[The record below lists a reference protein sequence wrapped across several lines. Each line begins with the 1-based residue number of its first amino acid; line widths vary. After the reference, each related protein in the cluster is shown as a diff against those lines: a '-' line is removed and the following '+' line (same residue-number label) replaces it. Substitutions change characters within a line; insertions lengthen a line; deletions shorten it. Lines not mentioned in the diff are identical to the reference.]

1 MISNY
6 FTLFHTA
13 KLLHRRYTS
22 TVIAEIYSQDKN
34 TLSIVLYAPEP
45 HTITISCTARKNY
58 IVARIGDFRQRK
70 NSVDLFPELIDKHI
84 ESVYISTVD
93 RTMYIKIFGNL
104 FFCIDM
110 FASKSN
116 VVLCNEHGKVIDAF
130 LNKKELLSTT
140 REIQKTEREITVDD
154 ILPPHDGFPTEVPS
168 FESRA
173 ERNPKSGTFG
183 KGDLLKQLKKSVPK
197 LGSVL
202 SNEILFRC
210 SSVMSANADIHS
222 VDSRVRGNDND
233 IVFDITKK
241 MVKELLS
248 LQNISPLVYFDEQS
262 PFCFSLIPLKHC
274 SSYRMEQ
281 YDDIFIGIQKFIS
294 FERSTSSF
302 TQKKNEIVGWLT
314 KELEK
319 AARTI
324 RAVETELAESSRA
337 EQYQLFAN
345 LLTANLHL
353 IKKGMKSVSLE
364 NSYADN
370 KVIVIP
376 LDVSLSPQKNA
387 ERFYDKAKKSKTAK
401 EESQLRLTIL
411 KKRESSLANLL
422 EESKTALEKSNST
435 TQSVSWKNYLQSYGG
450 MVKELGYMTEQEQEE
465 LPPFKIFAVEGGFK
479 VYAGKNS
486 ANNDLL
492 TFKFAKPNDLW
503 FHARGSSGSHVVL
516 KLGGAQG
523 TPSKKAIE
531 QAASIAAYYSKMKNA
546 KHVPVAMTERKF
558 VHKPKGAPAGTVAL
572 DREKVIFVQPRLP
585 NNEV

>member
-6 FTLFHTA
+6 FTLLHTA
-13 KLLHRRYTS
+13 KLLHQRYAR

-45 HTITISCTARKNY
+45 HTITISCTARENY
-58 IVARIGDFRQRK
+58 ILARSGNSRART

-84 ESVYISTVD
+84 ESIYISSAD
-93 RTMYIKIFGNL
+93 RTIYIKISGDHWL
-104 FFCIDM
+104 CLDM

-116 VVLCNEHGKVIDAF
+116 VMVCDEFGTIVEAF
-130 LNKKELLSTT
+130 LNKKELLSTK
-140 REIQKTEREITVDD
+140 RKLQQIEQQISIND
-154 ILPPHDGFPTEVPS
+154 ILPDKEKFTSEYSVNDDRLKGLK
-168 FESRA
+168 RA
-173 ERNPKSGTFG
+173 
-183 KGDLLKQLKKSVPK
+183 VPK
-197 LGSVL
+197 LGTVL
-202 SNEILFRC
+202 ANEILFNIG
-210 SSVMSANADIHS
+210 STDLYET
-222 VDSRVRGNDND
+222 
-233 IVFDITKK
+233 TKQK
-241 MVKELLS
+241 THEVLS
-248 LQNISPLVYFDEQS
+248 LTDISPIIYFDGQS
-262 PFCFSLIPLKHC
+262 PVCFSLVPLKYL
-274 SSYRMEQ
+274 SSYRVEQ

-302 TQKKNEIVGWLT
+302 IQKKREIVGWLT

-319 AARTI
+319 TLRTV
-324 RAVETELAESSRA
+324 RAVETELSESSRA

-345 LLTANLHL
+345 LLTANLSL
-353 IKKGMKSVSLE
+353 VTKGLKSVSLE
-364 NSYADN
+364 NSYTDN
-370 KVIVIP
+370 TIVLIA

-387 ERFYDKAKKSKTAK
+387 ERYYDKAKKSKTAK
-401 EESQLRLTIL
+401 EETQLRLTIL
-411 KKRESSLANLL
+411 KKRESTLQDL
-422 EESKTALEKSNST
+422 LEKSNGINE
-435 TQSVSWKNYLQSYGG
+435 SVSWKNYLHSYGG
-450 MVKELGYMTEQEQEE
+450 IVKELGYMTEKEQEE
-465 LPPFKIFAVEGGFK
+465 LPPFKIFTVEGGFA

-486 ANNDLL
+486 VNNDLL

-572 DREKVIFVQPRLP
+572 DKEKVIFVQPLLP
-585 NNEV
+585 KNEE